1 MAATPSRLNGS
12 QRTLPVLLD
21 YSPKRNEHCTNGLL
35 DGNHTKPLDTLPG
48 AVHFPTQPTSTI
60 GNIDTTRRSSNANTL
75 LALCSISVGSK
86 PHKAACKNNSAVQQR
101 VPIYVAHSTMAT
113 YRATTV
119 RTCFLGKS
127 LALALL
133 GHLATAASEASRT
146 TTKTLTTIM
155 VFHSYVLQTT
165 RTHNSLTITSHI
177 WGSTQCFQQL
187 GDCAPIATVSSSTI
201 YI

>member
-1 MAATPSRLNGS
+1 MAATLSRLKGS

-21 YSPKRNEHCTNGLL
+21 YSPKRNERFPNGLL
-35 DGNHTKPLDTLPG
+35 DGNHRKPLDTLPG

-86 PHKAACKNNSAVQQR
+86 PHKAACKNNLAVQQR
-101 VPIYVAHSTMAT
+101 VPIYVAHSTMVT
-113 YRATTV
+113 YRATTL
-119 RTCFLGKS
+119 RKCFLGKS

-133 GHLATAASEASRT
+133 GHLATAASETSRT

-155 VFHSYVLQTT
+155 VFYSYVLQTDY
-165 RTHNSLTITSHI
+165 SYS
-177 WGSTQCFQQL
+177 
-187 GDCAPIATVSSSTI
+187 
-201 YI
+201 